1 MLAHATMQLI
11 KASYLIVPSFHYC
24 RLFTSDGKT
33 RVGSLY
39 NKDSKKYNRMS
50 LQGNIVSI
58 EQLQNFRASK
68 MNFWNNVVP
77 NTNFTCNASSAAPR
91 RVFHMSSFLLTPCEL
106 VLFFYV
112 NKYLQASNNE
122 QLLYTRGNSVATRQR
137 RVIIKERK
145 KSLELFFFYQR
156 LVR

>member
-1 MLAHATMQLI
+1 
-11 KASYLIVPSFHYC
+11 
-24 RLFTSDGKT
+24 
-33 RVGSLY
+33 
-39 NKDSKKYNRMS
+39 MS

-91 RVFHMSSFLLTPCEL
+91 RVFHMSSFFLTPCEL

-112 NKYLQASNNE
+112 NKYLQASNDE
-122 QLLYTRGNSVATRQR
+122 QLLYTRGNSVTTRQR
-137 RVIIKERK
+137 RVIIKVKK
-145 KSLELFFFYQR
+145 KSLKIFFFIKDWSDNPLSADYHVVTDCINFDFNKTDKKKQTCIFFNEP
-156 LVR
+156 L